1 MAISEINI
9 DQIEML
15 DILYTFNI
23 LKGVCMGREYTLQEA
38 ISLAIKA
45 EKDSMDFYRTAAS
58 AARNERAKQ
67 VLDMLANE
75 EAGHL
80 KAFFAHYKGSEF
92 GDLAS
97 YMNSPVDTK
106 NPAYMKLVKAINEDM
121 VEQRAL
127 ELALVEEKDCIGQ
140 YSQLAQDVVDP
151 AVRSVFERVV
161 KETQGH
167 YALIES
173 EYAHIMGMVH
183 ESDQDI
189 FVRE

>member
-1 MAISEINI
+1 
-9 DQIEML
+9 
-15 DILYTFNI
+15 
-23 LKGVCMGREYTLQEA
+23 MGREYALQEA
-38 ISLAIKA
+38 IVLAIKA
-45 EKDSMDFYRTAAS
+45 EKDSMDFYRRAAS
-58 AARNERAKQ
+58 LAKNERAKK

-75 EAGHL
+75 EVGHL
-80 KAFFAHYKGSEF
+80 KAFFEHYKGSEF

-97 YMNSPVDTK
+97 YINSPADTK
-106 NPAYMKLVKAINEDM
+106 HPTYMKLEKAIEENI
-121 VEQRAL
+121 VEQKAL
-127 ELALVEEKDCIGQ
+127 ELAMAEEMSCIGQ
-140 YSQLAQDVVDP
+140 YTQLAQGVVDP
-151 AVRSVFERVV
+151 SVRSVFERVV

>member
-1 MAISEINI
+1 
-9 DQIEML
+9 
-15 DILYTFNI
+15 
-23 LKGVCMGREYTLQEA
+23 MGREYTLQEA

-45 EKDSMDFYRTAAS
+45 EKDSMDFYRRAAS
-58 AARNERAKQ
+58 VAKNERTKK

-75 EAGHL
+75 EVGHL

-92 GDLAS
+92 SDLTS
-97 YMNSPVDTK
+97 YLNSPVDTK
-106 NPAYMKLVKAINEDM
+106 NPTYMKLEKAISDDM
-121 VEQRAL
+121 VEQKAL
-127 ELALVEEKDCIGQ
+127 ELALVEEKYCIGQ
-140 YSQLAQDVVDP
+140 YMQLAQGVVDP
-151 AVRSVFERVV
+151 TVRSVFERVV
-161 KETQGH
+161 KETQVH